1 MGDTGGAPSGGVP
14 GGGVPSG
21 GARNRAQPSME
32 SLLGA
37 LATLMELQRRQ
48 PGRGYGSTKALK
60 GVVDK
65 IGRFDG
71 KNVTNF
77 LKVYLC
83 EMEVHQI
90 PEDHMIQAFGLAV
103 VPEIRDRVREIMQDE
118 AVNTWAA
125 FGERLRDEYFDE
137 DSERMTMR
145 SFLDWVEQQPSK
157 SLSPTELFK
166 DFGKK
171 YNQLPMAERHLLDA
185 QKAELFLRAAD
196 DVLEDRLLL
205 LLGDRATEGG
215 FTNDWRR
222 IEETVT
228 LIAKQQRMKG
238 RSLALQVTRPSVSVA
253 KAPKVIAT
261 PTASPSTS
269 KLAKPVDEGTL
280 EDLIKGFK
288 ELKVEMSELRKAR
301 ASNSFQPSDSGK
313 RYVKRCVFCDNEI
326 KEDEGHRLRDCEALD
341 EAIGKGVVYF
351 KDSKLHDVATDL
363 PLPTNYGKGGMK
375 KLLED
380 KLGKAN
386 AMHAEDASAYSV
398 EVECCP
404 IDASKTVKVEMMR
417 RGAHAIRKVTGWE
430 DPVDAASI
438 KAFLGEAKS
447 DDE

>member
-1 MGDTGGAPSGGVP
+1 
-14 GGGVPSG
+14 
-21 GARNRAQPSME
+21 ME
-32 SLLGA
+32 RLLGA
-37 LATLMELQRRQ
+37 LVTLMEQQRRQ
-48 PGRGYGSTKALK
+48 PARDYGSTKALK

-90 PEDHMIQAFGLAV
+90 PKDRMIQAFGLAV
-103 VPEIRDRVREIMQDE
+103 VPKIRDRVREIMQDE

-166 DFGKK
+166 DFEKK
-171 YNQLPMAERHLLDA
+171 YNQLPMTERHLLDA
-185 QKAELFLRAAD
+185 RKAELFLRVAD

-238 RSLALQVTRPSVSVA
+238 RSLALQVTRPPVSVP
-253 KAPKVIAT
+253 KAPKVTPA
-261 PTASPSTS
+261 PTASPTIS
-269 KLAKPVDEGTL
+269 KTAKLVDEGTL

-301 ASNSFQPSDSGK
+301 GSNSFQPSDSGR
-313 RYVKRCVFCDNEI
+313 RYVKRCVFCDKEI
-326 KEDEGHRLRDCEALD
+326 VRGNFPQRAL
-341 EAIGKGVVYF
+341 EAISNLY
-351 KDSKLHDVATDL
+351 
-363 PLPTNYGKGGMK
+363 
-375 KLLED
+375 
-380 KLGKAN
+380 
-386 AMHAEDASAYSV
+386 
-398 EVECCP
+398 
-404 IDASKTVKVEMMR
+404 
-417 RGAHAIRKVTGWE
+417 
-430 DPVDAASI
+430 
-438 KAFLGEAKS
+438 
-447 DDE
+447 